1 MNHGDVKRH
10 LADYLE
16 GDLDLEARA
25 ILDAHLDQC
34 DVCARE
40 VAEMQQ
46 TIRLLR
52 LLPEPEP
59 PPMIAADVM
68 RRIRAGE
75 AEPSFFGRI
84 AQWLG
89 AVLEPNFVLPASAIA
104 AAALVLVVLQQP
116 EPTGNA
122 SLSQPGREGVDRPRG
137 VEGRRGLRVAS
148 PAERATVF
156 SDGWLA
162 PSGSREGDFV
172 IPELFAS
179 GGAGLAGAMPPQTGV
194 LQQHSLQQHS
204 AGRAP
209 RVRTISQ
216 PQRVEIGAAPLV
228 PYRIGGGSSEDA
240 RDAWIARALEDPSGF
255 ARYLADQTLAEQE
268 LWVARLGERAESRG
282 LLDELLQA
290 LRASGDEAAIWLAS
304 DFEAQTGRTHRA
316 AAESTGAP
324 PR

>member
-1 MNHGDVKRH
+1 VKRH

-25 ILDAHLDQC
+25 IFDAHLDQC
-34 DVCARE
+34 EPCARE

-75 AEPSFFGRI
+75 AEPSFLGRI
-84 AQWLG
+84 GQWLG

-116 EPTGNA
+116 GPSENA
-122 SLSQPGREGVDRPRG
+122 FRSQPGREGVDRPG
-137 VEGRRGLRVAS
+137 GAEGRAALRVTS
-148 PAERATVF
+148 PADRATVF
-156 SDGWLA
+156 SDGLLA
-162 PSGSREGDFV
+162 PSGRREGDFV

-194 LQQHSLQQHS
+194 LRQHN

-216 PQRVEIGAAPLV
+216 PQRVEIGAAPPV
-228 PYRIGGGSSEDA
+228 PYRIGSESSEDA

-255 ARYLADQTLAEQE
+255 ARYLANQTLAEQE

-290 LRASGDEAAIWLAS
+290 LRTSGDETATWLAS
-304 DFEAQTGRTHRA
+304 DFEAQAGRTQRA
-316 AAESTGAP
+316 AAESAGTP
-324 PR
+324 SR